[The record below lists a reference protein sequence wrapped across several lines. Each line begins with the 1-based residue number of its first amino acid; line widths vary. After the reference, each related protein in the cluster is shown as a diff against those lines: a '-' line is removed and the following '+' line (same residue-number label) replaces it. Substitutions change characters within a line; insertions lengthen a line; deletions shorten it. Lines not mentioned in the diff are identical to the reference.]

1 MALSWEN
8 VSKYDFYFAGEDAL
22 PEKGLLE
29 KAAIIKM
36 FEFLPWG
43 SELKNQ
49 TITKKQYE
57 KFHDK
62 EPTINITNQI

>member
-1 MALSWEN
+1 
-8 VSKYDFYFAGEDAL
+8 
-22 PEKGLLE
+22 
-29 KAAIIKM
+29 M

-57 KFHDK
+57 KFNDK